1 MTGTSLHILIVE
13 DNLADARFAREMLG
27 EAPGAAYTVTHVER
41 LADAV
46 DSLAHGGVD
55 AILLDL
61 SLPDA
66 HELEAVARL
75 HAIAP
80 RVPIVVVSGADDPAL
95 AVAGV
100 RVGAQDYLI
109 KGQVDSAA
117 LVRAL
122 RYAMERQRVDDR
134 LNHLAHHDTLTDLPN
149 RVLLYDRLRQALSHA
164 RRHDLPLAVLF
175 IDLDGFKDVNDT
187 RGHDTGDVLLQETA
201 RRLKSCIREGDT
213 VARFGGD
220 EFAVLLP
227 DIKEDGDAAIVARRM
242 LDVLALP
249 FPTGACESRVTA
261 SIGIG
266 VYPSQGGACAEGD
279 GGDGGDGGDTIVK
292 SADTAMYKAKEAGK
306 NRFAFFTA
314 DMTSQTYERFA
325 LERAIT
331 HAIEQG
337 ELLLHYQ
344 PAVAVATNSL
354 CRVEALVRWSRPDE
368 GLILPGGFLGVA
380 EQSGLIGPLT
390 QWVLRTALQQ
400 CQAWDRDGLR
410 LDVAVNLSPRSLL
423 DHELPAVIAR
433 LLPMYDMAP
442 ERLTLEIAE
451 GALMADARTVAA
463 LDRLAALGV
472 RIAIDDFG
480 TGLSSLGHL
489 KDLPIKEVK
498 IDRSFVQGMGA
509 NMKDAAIVCS
519 VIGMAHALGLQV
531 VAEGVEDQASYELLA
546 GVGCDTVQGYY
557 VSRPLPAAELE
568 RWMGDLVVSR
578 ES

>member
-27 EAPGAAYTVTHVER
+27 EAPGAVYTVTHVER

-66 HELEAVARL
+66 HGLEAVARL

-100 RVGAQDYLI
+100 RVGAQDYLV

-149 RVLLYDRLRQALSHA
+149 RALLYDRLRQALAHA

-201 RRLKSCIREGDT
+201 RRLKSCTREGDT

-266 VYPSQGGACAEGD
+266 VYPSQGGAGAE
-279 GGDGGDGGDTIVK
+279 GDGGDGGDTIVK

-306 NRFAFFTA
+306 N
-314 DMTSQTYERFA
+314 
-325 LERAIT
+325 
-331 HAIEQG
+331 
-337 ELLLHYQ
+337 
-344 PAVAVATNSL
+344 
-354 CRVEALVRWSRPDE
+354 
-368 GLILPGGFLGVA
+368 
-380 EQSGLIGPLT
+380 
-390 QWVLRTALQQ
+390 
-400 CQAWDRDGLR
+400 
-410 LDVAVNLSPRSLL
+410 
-423 DHELPAVIAR
+423 
-433 LLPMYDMAP
+433 
-442 ERLTLEIAE
+442 
-451 GALMADARTVAA
+451 
-463 LDRLAALGV
+463 
-472 RIAIDDFG
+472 
-480 TGLSSLGHL
+480 
-489 KDLPIKEVK
+489 
-498 IDRSFVQGMGA
+498 
-509 NMKDAAIVCS
+509 
-519 VIGMAHALGLQV
+519 
-531 VAEGVEDQASYELLA
+531 
-546 GVGCDTVQGYY
+546 
-557 VSRPLPAAELE
+557 
-568 RWMGDLVVSR
+568 
-578 ES
+578 

>member
-100 RVGAQDYLI
+100 RVGAQDYLV

-149 RVLLYDRLRQALSHA
+149 RALLYDRLRQALAHA
-164 RRHDLPLAVLF
+164 RRHDLPLTVLF

-187 RGHDTGDVLLQETA
+187 CGHDTGDVLLQETA
-201 RRLKSCIREGDT
+201 RRLKSCTREGDT

-266 VYPSQGGACAEGD
+266 VYPSQGGAGAE
-279 GGDGGDGGDTIVK
+279 GDGGDGGDTIVK

-314 DMTSQTYERFA
+314 DMTSQAYERFA